1 MLARQRV
8 LIQQLRE
15 EAAEPPSRYRSDA
28 PPAYDDVINKPEDYP
43 IYHAHAQ
50 GEIIFSS
57 AYYLYSVSVTS
68 KTFHYLVYNSVVHSV
83 SN

>member
-8 LIQQLRE
+8 FIQQLRE

-50 GEIIFSS
+50 GEKKFS
-57 AYYLYSVSVTS
+57 
-68 KTFHYLVYNSVVHSV
+68 VHTLLCLLPVFSQRYFKNI
-83 SN
+83 SLFGL